1 MKEYKLAVTLML
13 LASCIGLSAQDG
25 SVYERGA
32 TYLENTMPPSP
43 NPASLVKYAD
53 VPFMH
58 STGMAE
64 YDIPFYTLQGRELS
78 IPIGLHYASGGIKLE
93 EIAGVAGLGWN
104 LQAGGCITRTVKDM
118 PDEYV
123 PLTGPFRHEVP
134 SGDFLTEL
142 ENMVEND
149 ATRSFLLDLVWNRID
164 SGLDHYCYN
173 VCGLSG
179 TFVIHDDGLVYQLSG
194 SGVVIGYSRADDGS
208 VDEFTITGPDG
219 TVYTL
224 SLKEMASR
232 DGRGMESIG
241 PMNGKLDEWTAPT
254 AWHLTRV
261 RSRSG
266 LETAEFTYSEP
277 AKWDRS
283 VRTVI
288 ETMTYNTGEEIVTSK
303 RSVSS
308 RNVTSVYETR
318 VLTGITLNGQTV
330 SFEYGRVTGSHTYS
344 GSSSSQQ
351 NFPFCLEQMSLHISG
366 NPSEVCMMKVNTA
379 SAAYDGRII
388 LNGLELYR
396 DGKLDDKWD
405 FTYKGVGRSVSRGS
419 QDWYGYYNGEN
430 EFSDSGRTI
439 LCPYEFSS
447 EGRNINLVKGHP
459 NPDYADYMSLVS
471 VNNDGAETQFV
482 YEGNSFNASFGPS
495 SIGVRVQKIVLTGE
509 GLRPARVR
517 YFGYESPGFTG
528 ESEPT
533 PDMYCTSQIQ
543 VIGLAMG
550 AAAYS
555 CQLALHDS
563 PVSLGPS
570 IRDTRVYYRR
580 VCEDVAL
587 PPFAIMVGD
596 KPDTNTSRTVYEYDL
611 SDIRPYGNDTYSRF
625 PDAFDSMY
633 AEDFNAFIPALSSG
647 VRKGYEG
654 TGPAGMP
661 LLKRKEEYAY
671 ENGNYRLVSSLDC
684 VYDAIPRGVV
694 IVDYYATQVYHGYV
708 TTAPD
713 FHEIY
718 HFPIYAGCKYERR
731 PIKEIYV
738 GYHPSGNDT
747 TVVNTSYVSRPSLET
762 PLRDSTVSRTEGGAY
777 RRMEYRYA
785 DNWPN
790 DRYATMKLKEQ
801 HCLSTPIWRGMVYEN
816 RDVIALPDTLFPVS
830 PLNLDKDP
838 VPSPIKPS
846 LPSVKADMEELVN
859 YGWFSIKGENYL
871 LPSSHVEYHLGNESW
886 REDVL
891 SRDTNGNITSVKEK
905 GQPETVILWGY
916 SGRLPVAVIRN
927 ATLEQVQTA
936 YGDRPSAMEGA
947 ALSPVPPQVYLDK
960 VAGLRAALPQA
971 HITTYT
977 HIPGVGVES
986 ITDPAGLVTSFEYD
1000 AGKLVCVRDNEG
1012 HKIEEYEYSLMSD
1025 DEGRRH
1031 MHSRVFRSA
1040 DGQRFAEDVN
1050 WWDVFGR
1057 KIQSIA
1063 KGASGTGADLVTAY
1077 ESDFMFHDDV
1087 KTWLPF
1093 PVHNTQGQ
1101 FQTDAA
1107 SAAQDYHG
1115 NPLAY
1120 MFRNYELSARD
1131 RVVSEALP
1139 GYAGEHETAFETDV
1153 PAFMGEYPVMLPIYE
1168 WKDAQVE
1175 RAGWYASDELVVEKT
1190 IDTDGRVVTICRDHF
1205 GKIIYTSV
1213 GNNDLTHYVYDL
1225 YDRLRAVKG
1234 SGIDVTD
1241 TLNMWRYDYDSLGRM
1256 SSKGIPGSVREYYTY
1271 NDEDRVIAILRDGVL
1286 KEMEYDAFGRVLR
1299 TYLTRPGSAR
1309 VLMEENTYDSYPE
1322 NIQMGPSQGQK
1333 TSARLAE
1340 LDSDGNVTGYAD
1352 VVYQYDTRLCPV
1364 MIVTTYGDGS
1374 VLRQDISYTFAGEV
1388 KSIRYVYSHEGEA
1401 DEFSLSNI
1409 YDGRGRIKS
1418 ESALLTP
1425 SQGGAVRAG
1434 AGYSYDDTGRL
1445 SHRNVA
1451 QDGGTVLAT
1460 EIGYSLQGWQTRLSV
1475 VLNESPLFEQTLGYD
1490 GEIALA
1496 SYVPQYSGMV
1506 SLKDEK
1512 WYSMS
1517 GDAVANQEWYRY
1529 DYAGRLGVE
1538 FRPQSRTT
1546 YTYDARGNVLSVGE
1560 LPSRHISRYSY
1571 DGDKLDSLKVIKGID
1586 TRLAR
1591 FAYDNLGRMT
1601 YDGLTGQTMTYN
1613 DLDLLGKVEKDGSTL
1628 ANYSYLSDGTKLS
1641 ATDGNGKGL
1650 VYRGPFVYR
1659 KSSGSSSLKL
1669 ESAAYSGGR
1678 VTPGRALLY
1687 VTDYLGN
1694 VRAVVDGSTGAIYKV
1709 SDYSTFGEESQVISL
1724 QTSLVP
1730 VGITLRDGYTGQE
1743 NQNLNFGTSYIDF
1756 GARQYSPTL
1765 RRWMMPDPLSEK
1777 YYGISPYTF
1786 CNNNPVN
1793 FVDPDGEFPLLSN
1806 FAGAFVSAGV
1816 EYGSQVIGN
1825 IFSRGFSV
1833 DVFTDVDLFDIGV
1846 AFGEGFITSGTNVAR
1861 KIVTKSAI
1869 GLAGEVARNA
1879 LDVEFKDGEVQTPVL
1894 NSFGKVLTDT
1904 AIGVASEAIS
1914 VDVNI
1919 TPFNG
1924 VSNTQAVRAARET
1937 AGARGASL
1945 SSEAADGIRKSNAT
1959 INAEKS
1965 AANKAVSNGIGSVPG
1980 SVASEVIDNIQEKYI
1995 D

>member
-25 SVYERGA
+25 PVYERGA
-32 TYLENTMPPSP
+32 SYLENTMPPSP
-43 NPASLVKYAD
+43 DPASLVKFVD

-58 STGMAE
+58 SAGMAE
-64 YDIPFYTLQGRELS
+64 YDVPFYTLQGRELS

-118 PDEYV
+118 PDEICSLY
-123 PLTGPFRHEVP
+123 THHEMP
-134 SGDFLTEL
+134 SGDLLEDL
-142 ENMVEND
+142 ENMVESQE
-149 ATRSFLLDLVWNRID
+149 TLKYLREHLWRKVESSRDL
-164 SGLDHYCYN
+164 YN
-173 VCGLSG
+173 YSICGLSG
-179 TFVIHDDGLVYQLSG
+179 SFVILEDDNIFQLSG
-194 SGVVIGYSRADDGS
+194 DGS
-208 VDEFTITGPDG
+208 LISLERNEDGSIESFTLTGPDG
-219 TVYTL
+219 TVYRLTER
-224 SLKEMASR
+224 EMMHHTE
-232 DGRGMESIG
+232 RGATSTG
-241 PMNGKLDEWTAPT
+241 PMNGKIDKWSAVT
-254 AWHLTRV
+254 AWHLTEMT
-261 RSRSG
+261 SRSG
-266 LETAEFTYSEP
+266 LETARFVYSAP
-277 AKWDRS
+277 AEWTRIIRS
-283 VRTVI
+283 H
-288 ETMTYNTGEEIVTSK
+288 IVTADETVGGDIMSDSLIPD
-303 RSVSS
+303 RNSS
-308 RNVTSVYETR
+308 TTQVKYTYETKVLTEISLDGTSVDFGYAK
-318 VLTGITLNGQTV
+318 GV
-330 SFEYGRVTGSHTYS
+330 SECKRDNYNSY
-344 GSSSSQQ
+344 QQ
-351 NFPFCLEQMSLHISG
+351 NFPYILAHISVRD
-366 NPSEVCMMKVNTA
+366 SVNSTELRRLDI
-379 SAAYDGRII
+379 SAGAAPYDGRII
-388 LNGLELYR
+388 LNGLRLYSS
-396 DGKLDDKWD
+396 GKLDDVWSFSYQD
-405 FTYKGVGRSVSRGS
+405 FAGYISNGS
-419 QDWYGYYNGEN
+419 QDWYGYYNGEV
-430 EFSDSGRTI
+430 EFSESGTI
-439 LCPYEFSS
+439 SVGPYEYNYPQ
-447 EGRNINLVKGHP
+447 GYCLTNGYP
-459 NPDYADYMSLVS
+459 NPKYAACLSLKS
-471 VNNDGAETQFV
+471 INHNGAVIDFE
-482 YEGNSFNASFGPS
+482 YEGNQVPS
-495 SIGVRVQKIVLTGE
+495 GVEVYNIGVRVKEMVMRDSGAISCT
-509 GLRPARVR
+509 RK
-517 YFGYESPGFTG
+517 FTYEL
-528 ESEPT
+528 PT
-533 PDMYCTSQIQ
+533 PSGAYTPSLNMYMTSSLATSYSGFAEQAKWHFALYDTP
-543 VIGLAMG
+543 VTIG
-550 AAAYS
+550 
-555 CQLALHDS
+555 H
-563 PVSLGPS
+563 S
-570 IRDTRVYYRR
+570 IRDVRVCYRR
-580 VCEDVAL
+580 VTEDVYEPSSPGQAS
-587 PPFAIMVGD
+587 
-596 KPDTNTSRTVYEYDL
+596 KTYRTVYEY
-611 SDIRPYGNDTYSRF
+611 STEDIPCCGSSTQNRF
-625 PDAFDSMY
+625 PLDWKKYYEYHLPPMFLSPMRDCVSQGYNDIGSAGY
-633 AEDFNAFIPALSSG
+633 PRLTRREDYTCENGTYTLLSSSDYTYNKTVFG
-647 VRKGYEG
+647 QI
-654 TGPAGMP
+654 
-661 LLKRKEEYAY
+661 L
-671 ENGNYRLVSSLDC
+671 
-684 VYDAIPRGVV
+684 I
-694 IVDYYATQVYHGYV
+694 DYYVSRVASREQFVL
-708 TTAPD
+708 APTID
-713 FHEIY
+713 QLY
-718 HFPIYAGCKYERR
+718 HFPVYASCKVDRR
-731 PIKEIYV
+731 PVREVRV

-747 TVVNTSYVSRPSLET
+747 TVVNTSYVPRTSIST
-762 PLRDSTVSRTEGGAY
+762 PARISSVSMTEGNVAHSLNY
-777 RRMEYRYA
+777 SYA
-785 DNWPN
+785 DHWSEGEWA
-790 DRYATMKLKEQ
+790 DSLGSQ
-801 HCLSTPIWRGMVYEN
+801 HCVSVPVRIVESYFDKSVVTPYEDTTQTPKMDISVVPGPLSAQFKEE
-816 RDVIALPDTLFPVS
+816 IARYD
-830 PLNLDKDP
+830 
-838 VPSPIKPS
+838 
-846 LPSVKADMEELVN
+846 
-859 YGWFSIKGENYL
+859 WFEIKGSRYL

-1000 AGKLVCVRDNEG
+1000 AGKLACVRDNEG

-1139 GYAGEHETAFETDV
+1139 GYAGEHEASYGTDV
-1153 PAFMGEYPVMLPIYE
+1153 AGGLERYQ
-1168 WKDAQVE
+1168 WKDGEVSILAS
-1175 RAGWYASDELVVEKT
+1175 YASDEVVMDKVT
-1190 IDTDGRVVTICRDHF
+1190 DADGRTVSTYRDHS
-1205 GKIIYTSV
+1205 GRTLATSY
-1213 GNNDLTHYVYDL
+1213 GDDDPTYYIYDL

-1256 SSKGIPGSVREYYTY
+1256 SSKGIPGSVREHYTY
-1271 NDEDRVIAILRDGVL
+1271 DEEDRIVAIARDGVL

-1388 KSIRYVYSHEGEA
+1388 QSIRYVYSHEGEA

-1460 EIGYSLQGWQTRLSV
+1460 EIGYSLQGWQTGLSV
-1475 VLNESPLFEQTLGYD
+1475 VLNETPLFEQTLGYD

-1546 YTYDARGNVLSVGE
+1546 YTYDARGNVQSVGE

-1641 ATDGNGKGL
+1641 ATDGNGNGL

-1659 KSSGSSSLKL
+1659 KSSGSSSLAL

-1743 NQNLNFGTSYIDF
+1743 NQNLNFGTSYTDF

-1765 RRWMMPDPLSEK
+1765 RRWMTPDPLSEK
-1777 YYGISPYTF
+1777 YYGVSPYAF